1 MTSRCQAETLL
12 KQLIYQ
18 RPVPFPVQFQE
29 PVPVF
34 FLLNR
39 SLTYGQN
46 GPNGATAKRHIAVY
60 MVKEREKELVHKM
73 HVKILLKKERKG
85 FILTKNKI
93 C

>member
-1 MTSRCQAETLL
+1 MIFQHYFILNPKKVEKVRKDLDFFSVASQYQTQTLL

-46 GPNGATAKRHIAVY
+46 GPNGATAKLHIAV
-60 MVKEREKELVHKM
+60 
-73 HVKILLKKERKG
+73 
-85 FILTKNKI
+85 
-93 C
+93 